1 MIIAFVLSGKL
12 LEARA
17 KQSTSASIR
26 SLMGLQ
32 PKTARLVGK
41 DGEEKDVPIAM
52 LLPGDTVS
60 VRPGEKIPV
69 DGTVLE
75 GGSYVDESMISGE
88 SEAVKKQAGDRV
100 LAGTLNQRGAFW
112 LNVQASGADTVLA
125 RMVRM
130 VQEAQG
136 SKAPVQGV
144 VDKVSSVL
152 YR

>member
-1 MIIAFVLSGKL
+1 M
-12 LEARA
+12 EARA

-88 SEAVKKQAGDRV
+88 SEAVKKQAGDR
-100 LAGTLNQRGAFW
+100 FW
-112 LNVQASGADTVLA
+112 PE
-125 RMVRM
+125 R
-130 VQEAQG
+130 
-136 SKAPVQGV
+136 
-144 VDKVSSVL
+144 
-152 YR
+152 

>member
-1 MIIAFVLSGKL
+1 
-12 LEARA
+12 
-17 KQSTSASIR
+17 
-26 SLMGLQ
+26 
-32 PKTARLVGK
+32 
-41 DGEEKDVPIAM
+41 M
-52 LLPGDTVS
+52 LRPGDTVS

-69 DGTVLE
+69 DGTILE

-100 LAGTLNQRGAFW
+100 LAGTLNQRGAFL

-144 VDKVSSVL
+144 VDKVSSVFVPVVIL
-152 YR
+152 LSILTFVIWISVAGWNMFPYA